1 MIVGSVTPITELAD
15 ANDLGDIMMM
25 IRMVK
30 KSEGEINEGR
40 RELSNQ
46 PKSKSQ
52 NPQNEKYTG
61 LYWSKRSKQYHPL
74 PVYKNERNQKRSI
87 YWSKRSDDLDF
98 KDFLPFS
105 TIIRH

>member
-52 NPQNEKYTG
+52 NPQNKNNKG
-61 LYWSKRSKQYHPL
+61 LYWSKRSKQYPTL
-74 PVYKNERNQKRSI
+74 PMHKNYRRDPYTGVRGQKI
-87 YWSKRSDDLDF
+87 
-98 KDFLPFS
+98 
-105 TIIRH
+105 